1 MITNEGIKALVKG
14 AVAAGLTPEQAAAMF
29 KNYPAPTPEQTDAIL
44 KSYPTPS
51 PVPGSSDE
59 MTFNE
64 ALIFCEEHGVD
75 IFTCFDKFS
84 RSFIVEMK
92 RGRKACSSTIRAE
105 DVFSVKDFPIR
116 KILTKMVEE
125 LDAIQQEP

>member
-14 AVAAGLTPEQAAAMF
+14 VVAAGLTPEQAAAMF
-29 KNYPAPTPEQTDAIL
+29 KNYPVPTPEQTAAIL
-44 KSYPTPS
+44 KSYPAPS

-64 ALIFCEEHGVD
+64 ALIFCKEHSVD
-75 IFTCFDKFS
+75 IFTCFDKFGH
-84 RSFIVEMK
+84 SFIVEMK
-92 RGRKACSSTIRAE
+92 RGAKGCSSTIREE
-105 DVFSVKDFPIR
+105 DVFSMKDFPIR
-116 KILTKMVEE
+116 KILTKMVKE